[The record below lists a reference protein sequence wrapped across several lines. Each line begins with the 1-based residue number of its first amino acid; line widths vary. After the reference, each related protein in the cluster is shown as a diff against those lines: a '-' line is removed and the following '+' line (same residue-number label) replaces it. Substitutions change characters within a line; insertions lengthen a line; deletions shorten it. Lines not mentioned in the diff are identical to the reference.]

1 MLKNIYVLTKFP
13 LSFTVSLSCVFG
25 YILAANN
32 LDMGLLYPFLAVLF
46 LALGVSVLN
55 QLQEYKQDILMP
67 RTQKRPLASGA
78 ISRSFVIT
86 LASISILLSFV
97 FIYLSL
103 DLFGIL
109 IFTLVIIIYN
119 LLYTNAKKYTI
130 YAGVYGA
137 VLGVIPPYIGW
148 ISAGGA
154 SFDIKFIALGLFYF
168 IWQIPHFWL
177 LNLKY
182 YEQYEQAGFPTI
194 TKAFGVE
201 SLERITFIWLLLTVI
216 AGTFLLIIFEISS
229 FIILGSI
236 VALSIYALYS
246 IFQLLKKKNYIYNF
260 ININIYMLFL
270 MILLCINALY
280 F

>member
-1 MLKNIYVLTKFP
+1 MLKNIYILTKFP

-25 YILAANN
+25 YILAKNS
-32 LDMGLLYPFLAVLF
+32 LGMGLLYPFLAVLF

-67 RTQKRPLASGA
+67 RTQNRPLASGA
-78 ISRSFVIT
+78 ISRSFVIY
-86 LASISILLSFV
+86 LASVIILFSFV

-103 DLFGIL
+103 NLFGIL

-119 LLYTNAKKYTI
+119 LLYTNSKKHTI

-137 VLGVIPPYIGW
+137 ILGVIPPYIGW
-148 ISAGGA
+148 ISAGEVL
-154 SFDIKFIALGLFYF
+154 FDIKIIALGLFYF

-194 TKAFGVE
+194 TKAFGVK

-216 AGTFLLIIFEISS
+216 SGTFLLIIFEVSS
-229 FIILGSI
+229 FIILTAVI
-236 VALSIYALYS
+236 VLSIYTLYS
-246 IFQLLKKKNYIYNF
+246 IFQLLKKKNYIYK
-260 ININIYMLFL
+260 M
-270 MILLCINALY
+270 
-280 F
+280 